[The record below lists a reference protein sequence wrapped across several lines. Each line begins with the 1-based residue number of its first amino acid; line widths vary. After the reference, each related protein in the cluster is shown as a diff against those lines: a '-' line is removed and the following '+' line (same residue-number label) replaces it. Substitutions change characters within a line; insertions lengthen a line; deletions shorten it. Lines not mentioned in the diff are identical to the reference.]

1 MIWILSKNIFKFG
14 KYLFIENST
23 HPRLELVII
32 YTSPLSMAKLNIF
45 IIDFSSIEKIS
56 IYSSG
61 KLLPIIS
68 SLVKNV
74 VGNNV
79 LSQ

>member
-1 MIWILSKNIFKFG
+1 
-14 KYLFIENST
+14 
-23 HPRLELVII
+23 
-32 YTSPLSMAKLNIF
+32 MAKLNIF
-45 IIDFSSIEKIS
+45 INDFSSIEKIS

-61 KLLPIIS
+61 KLLSIIS

-79 LSQ
+79 LSQSKIKRLL